1 MAPSVGRPDT
11 RYDRHVPRVLDPEE
25 AHAGAIRQ
33 LAEFRDRRV
42 LEIGCGEGR
51 LTFALAKG
59 SRSWLAT
66 DPSAESVESARRDLP
81 RALENT
87 VSFAVTGGA
96 DVPGSPCEFDLVFF
110 SWSL

>member
-1 MAPSVGRPDT
+1 
-11 RYDRHVPRVLDPEE
+11 VPRVLDPEE
-25 AHAGAIRQ
+25 AHVRAARQ
-33 LAEFRDRRV
+33 LADLDGRRV

-51 LTFALAKG
+51 LTFALAGG

-66 DPSAESVESARRDLP
+66 DPNAESVELARRDLP

-87 VSFAVTGGA
+87 VSFAVAGGA
-96 DVPGSPCEFDLVFF
+96 DVPGSPSEFDLVFF